1 MKLCISDV
9 IVILNQNL
17 KGEIEKVANFLGKAP
32 SEEQLTRLTNHLR
45 LDTFKT
51 NEAVNHE
58 KYKKMGIMEDKGNFI
73 RKGCISLL
81 FFKNEETGRY
91 NNVSFYRQN
100 W

>member
-58 KYKKMGIMEDKGNFI
+58 KYKEMGLFENQGNFI
-73 RKGCISLL
+73 RKG
-81 FFKNEETGRY
+81 
-91 NNVSFYRQN
+91 
-100 W
+100 

>member
-73 RKGCISLL
+73 RKGCIRLL
-81 FFKNEETGRY
+81 FLKNEETGRY
-91 NNVSFYRQN
+91 NNVFL
-100 W
+100 